1 MNTKKIGLLSLAF
14 ISFLEADMYIF
25 PTTNNQNIIES
36 RMTIDKMPFGPKIIK
51 DISSKSSI
59 TTIIPKANSSVMDG
73 KENVTS
79 YILPK
84 MNKGKIKIKKG
95 FDIDFCGEKTYLIS
109 VGLNQYKN
117 TNRQL
122 IGSIDDARNIVE
134 KVTTQCP
141 STQTHLLLDKKA
153 SKRNILRTLKKV
165 HKKANKNDSILFFYS
180 ANGFSF
186 KNQNYLV
193 TYDSELQGKEPKAS
207 SLLNTS
213 EVKKY
218 IDLKKIK
225 KGVMIFDVCTK
236 IIHINK

>member
-59 TTIIPKANSSVMDG
+59 TTIIPKENSSVMDG
-73 KENVTS
+73 KENITS

-84 MNKGKIKIKKG
+84 MNKGEIKIKKG

-109 VGLNQYKN
+109 IGLNQYKN

-122 IGSIDDARNIVE
+122 IGSIDDAKNIVE

-153 SKRNILRTLKKV
+153 SKKNILSTLKKV

-180 ANGFSF
+180 ANGFSL
-186 KNQNYLV
+186 KNRNYLL
-193 TYDSELQGKEPKAS
+193 TYDSDIKNEQP
-207 SLLNTS
+207 LLKTFLTTS
-213 EVKKY
+213 KVRKY
-218 IDLKKIK
+218 FNLNKIK
-225 KGVMIFDVCTK
+225 KGIMIFDVCTK
-236 IIHINK
+236 IFHPNK